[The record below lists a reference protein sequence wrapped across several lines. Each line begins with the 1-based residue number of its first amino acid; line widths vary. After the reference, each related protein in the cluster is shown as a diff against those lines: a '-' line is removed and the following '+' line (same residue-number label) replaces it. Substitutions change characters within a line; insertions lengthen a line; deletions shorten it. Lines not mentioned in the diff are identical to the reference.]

1 MGAVIGILAGGSAA
15 ITSKLDDELFGDGE
29 RKCKKGTS
37 SYSKFKMPKCRRVSR
52 AQATLRPKLYPKG
65 AGYYVEDQKV
75 PDCRIPNSCRQDC
88 DVFDRLWKGV
98 KRQFTHLNKEGLIKR
113 MVCETCIWKSSGN
126 SCEGVS
132 CKFYKKQADKA
143 YKEYAEKQ
151 ERYWGKV
158 LDKFSQSPLGKF
170 LNFVPLTGSSLNLV
184 FKDIK
189 AERPNE
195 GDWVSFGTDVAFAFV
210 PGASSVG
217 AAAKAAV
224 KGIAV
229 AGFKQA
235 VKGSVKVAV
244 KTTIRK
250 IITNPLVQKEL
261 RFQALKLGSKMAI
274 KALGRALSSDEERM
288 VKTFIYDS
296 LDNRNEKLM
305 EALLKQVY
313 VIPDDLYEKK
323 KAREKLMDNPALQK
337 LKGLQDDKQI
347 KEEAKKDDKIVK
359 KQQKEFGKAKAKEIK
374 KLQRIQAEQ
383 DKARLGSEPDA
394 RTKLQKKNVE

>member
-1 MGAVIGILAGGSAA
+1 
-15 ITSKLDDELFGDGE
+15 
-29 RKCKKGTS
+29 
-37 SYSKFKMPKCRRVSR
+37 
-52 AQATLRPKLYPKG
+52 
-65 AGYYVEDQKV
+65 
-75 PDCRIPNSCRQDC
+75 
-88 DVFDRLWKGV
+88 
-98 KRQFTHLNKEGLIKR
+98 
-113 MVCETCIWKSSGN
+113 
-126 SCEGVS
+126 
-132 CKFYKKQADKA
+132 
-143 YKEYAEKQ
+143 
-151 ERYWGKV
+151 
-158 LDKFSQSPLGKF
+158 
-170 LNFVPLTGSSLNLV
+170 
-184 FKDIK
+184 
-189 AERPNE
+189 
-195 GDWVSFGTDVAFAFV
+195 
-210 PGASSVG
+210 
-217 AAAKAAV
+217 
-224 KGIAV
+224 
-229 AGFKQA
+229 
-235 VKGSVKVAV
+235 
-244 KTTIRK
+244 
-250 IITNPLVQKEL
+250 
-261 RFQALKLGSKMAI
+261 MAI

>member
-29 RKCKKGTS
+29 RSCKKGRS
-37 SYSKFKMPKCRRVSR
+37 SYSKFKMPNCRRVSR

-65 AGYYVEDQKV
+65 GGDYVGKVKV

-88 DVFDRLWKGV
+88 DVFDRMWKGV
-98 KRQFTHLNKEGLIKR
+98 KRQFTHINKEGLIKR
-113 MVCETCIWKSSGN
+113 MVGETCIWKSKGN

-132 CKFYKKQADKA
+132 CGFYKKQADLA

-158 LDKFSQSPLGKF
+158 LDKFSNSPLGKF
-170 LNFVPLTGSSLNLV
+170 LNFVPLTGSGLNLI

-217 AAAKAAV
+217 VAAKQAV
-224 KGIAV
+224 KAIAK

-235 VKGSVKVAV
+235 VKGSVKAAV

-250 IITNPLVQKEL
+250 IITNPKVQKEL
-261 RFQALKLGSKMAI
+261 QFQALKAGSKLAI
-274 KALGRALSSDEERM
+274 KALGRALSSDEEKM

-313 VIPDDLYEKK
+313 VIPDDLYARKME
-323 KAREKLMDNPALQK
+323 REKLEDNPALQK
-337 LKGLQDDKQI
+337 LKGMQDDSKI
-347 KEEAKKDDKIVK
+347 KEERKKDDAIVK
-359 KQQKEFGKAKAKEIK
+359 KQQKEFGEKKAKEIK
-374 KLQRIQAEQ
+374 KLQRIQADQ
-383 DKARLGSEPDA
+383 DKARLKVEDDA
-394 RTKLQKKNVE
+394 RNKLKK